1 MMVVETFPGKIPAA
15 SAGVD
20 FSVSH
25 FPPCNEFGRICG
37 VHDSGLSVSDWMDG
51 CLSFLYFNRILSL
64 LFLKHL
70 FKQSIFLLPTHVS

>member
-1 MMVVETFPGKIPAA
+1 MMAVETFPGKIPAP

-37 VHDSGLSVSDWMDG
+37 VHDSGLSVSDWMDVSHFSILTG
-51 CLSFLYFNRILSL
+51 YYLYS
-64 LFLKHL
+64 
-70 FKQSIFLLPTHVS
+70 S